1 MIKIRKGKDII
12 FRWAILTNGNAQ
24 DLSGRDLTLEIITP
38 YGRRMKMEYETD
50 GNFLVFKFRGTKQ
63 TMLGVHSITLWENKD
78 KDGQTAVDI
87 TNAFKL
93 VRTTEEEDFM
103 NDSTGGTSDSGT
115 QVIGGEY
122 AVYVG
127 LSAGQLVTAGDR
139 FIARDIP
146 KGEFDLKDE
155 YPEL

>member
-93 VRTTEEEDFM
+93 VRTTEEED
-103 NDSTGGTSDSGT
+103 
-115 QVIGGEY
+115 
-122 AVYVG
+122 
-127 LSAGQLVTAGDR
+127 LL
-139 FIARDIP
+139 
-146 KGEFDLKDE
+146 
-155 YPEL
+155 